1 MGNVLVAIAVFT
13 VFVILCLGLYTLWKG
28 GDVAA
33 TYSNRLMRL
42 RVVAQFI
49 AIVLIMAVLALSGPR
64 LPSPAPTYM

>member
-1 MGNVLVAIAVFT
+1 MGNALVAVAVFT

-28 GDVAA
+28 GDTAA

-49 AIVLIMAVLALSGPR
+49 AIILIMAVLALSQSG
-64 LPSPAPTYM
+64 SH

>member
-1 MGNVLVAIAVFT
+1 LSGSILVAIAIGV

-42 RVVAQFI
+42 RVLAQFI
-49 AIVLIMAVLALSGPR
+49 AIIIIMGVLYFS
-64 LPSPAPTYM
+64 SK